1 MQRFK
6 RALILLVAAG
16 GLANC
21 STLKTSQTTIESQ
34 AGERLRAM
42 CSTLA
47 SARSFEFNIAA
58 SVDDRSADGQMVQTT
73 RQTRVLVRRPDAVAV
88 QVAGDGG
95 KWLLRYRDKALAVM
109 REDSGEYATTAAP
122 GTIDAMLDFLY
133 QDFGVEIPLA
143 DLLFADPYASLT
155 EHVQSGV
162 YLGRHSANGQMC
174 DHLLFTQGNVDWQI
188 WIDPGAKPLPRKMV
202 ITRKNE
208 RGAPEY
214 AAELSGWN
222 LSPSVPDEAF
232 TFKAPA
238 GAKAVDMAK
247 LCNEKGN

>member
-6 RALILLVAAG
+6 RALILLVAAT
-16 GLANC
+16 GLATC
-21 STLKTSQTTIESQ
+21 STLKTSPPTVEPQ
-34 AGERLRAM
+34 AQQLLRAM
-42 CSTLA
+42 CSRLA
-47 SARSFEFNIAA
+47 SARSFEFSVAA
-58 SVDDRSADGQMVQTT
+58 SVDQRSADGQMMQAS
-73 RQTRVLVRRPDAVAV
+73 RQTRVLVRRPNAVAV

-95 KWLLRYRDKALAVM
+95 KWLLRYRGKELAVM
-109 REDSGEYATTAAP
+109 REDSGEYATTEAP

-133 QDFGVEIPLA
+133 TSFGVEIPLA

-155 EHVQSGV
+155 EHVESGV

-188 WIDPGAKPLPRKMV
+188 WIDTGAKPLPRKIV

-214 AAELSGWN
+214 VAEISGWN

-232 TFKAPA
+232 SFKAPA
-238 GAKAVDMAK
+238 GAKAVDMAT
-247 LCNEKGN
+247 LCAEKGN